1 MSSLRFTPDPAAL
14 VDPALKEWADDR
26 VKGVIDA
33 INLHGG
39 YRAAGRVLD
48 TSHANLIRSIQTVER
63 RAALAGYSPRHGMTE
78 TVPDPFQLKARSV
91 LRKTDWNTGEK
102 RELLAWDKSNVDEE
116 RKVEIIKEGIKAFMD
131 GFGVA
136 VIPPFVCPDP
146 CADVI
151 PWIQIGDAHVGM
163 LAHEAEAGA
172 NFNIEIAE
180 REICAAFR
188 MIIEDIKPCER
199 LVINDLGDSTHFENT
214 EKQTSAS
221 RHALDG
227 ERPRQM
233 IRAISRIMRFVID
246 LALTKARVVDVI
258 VNQGNHSRFG
268 DFWMNEMLN
277 VAYAGTGRV
286 NVLDNESVFIGYRM
300 GNTLVM
306 VHHSDKC
313 SPDRLPAVMMED
325 FKQDFS
331 ETEFHY
337 VDIGHIHHK
346 MTSKEKDGVVVES
359 WNTLAR
365 GDKWHREKG
374 YRARQSMSVVFR
386 SRTYGEVYRR
396 LLPIQMIHDAIKRG
410 HATTGVTYLPTQRR
424 AFAA

>member
-1 MSSLRFTPDPAAL
+1 MTLRFTPDPLAI
-14 VDPALKEWADDR
+14 VDPALKEWADDGG
-26 VKGVIDA
+26 KELIDN
-33 INLHGG
+33 INVYGG
-39 YRAAGRVLD
+39 YRAAARALNATHTV
-48 TSHANLIRSIQTVER
+48 LIRRVQVIEK

-78 TVPDPFQLKARSV
+78 TVPEPFMLKARSV

-116 RKVEIIKEGIKAFMD
+116 RKVEIIKEGIAAFME
-131 GFGVA
+131 GFGAA
-136 VIPPFVCPDP
+136 VIPPFACPDP

-151 PWIQIGDAHVGM
+151 PWIQIGDAHIGM

-214 EKQTSAS
+214 EKQTAAS

-227 ERPRQM
+227 ERPRLM

-246 LALTKARVVDVI
+246 LALTKARTVDVI

-277 VAYAGTGRV
+277 VAYGSTDRV

-313 SPDRLPAVMMED
+313 SVDRLADVMMED
-325 FKQDFS
+325 FKQDFA

-337 VDIGHIHHK
+337 IDIGHIHHK
-346 MTSKEKDGVVVES
+346 MTSKEKGGCVIES

-396 LLPIQMIHDAIKRG
+396 LLPIKMIYDAIKLG
-410 HATTGVTYLPTQRR
+410 HANDGVVYLPTERR